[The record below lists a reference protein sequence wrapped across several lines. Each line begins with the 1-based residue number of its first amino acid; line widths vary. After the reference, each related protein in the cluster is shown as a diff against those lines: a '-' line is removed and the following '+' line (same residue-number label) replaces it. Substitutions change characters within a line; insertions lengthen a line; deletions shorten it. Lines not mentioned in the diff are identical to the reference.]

1 MSSLFEDDLPVIR
14 VALPVPLRRCFDYV
28 LPPRLQNHY
37 LPLGARVRVPYR
49 NKELVGVIMQ
59 RQVTPDVEPEKLRPV
74 SDLLDD
80 GALLSDDQ
88 LRLANWLARYFH
100 APIGEVISLMLP
112 PLLRQGG
119 GAHIQEEAYWQLTL
133 SGRQLDPA
141 DMKRATKQAALLAEL
156 QQHGKPVA
164 ASVLRALGFTQS
176 QMTALEDKGLANYE
190 MQARQAPEIAEGK
203 KRSVLSEVSLVLN
216 EQQQRAVSHVTSLM
230 GQSRTCLLEGVT
242 GSGKT
247 EVYLQIV
254 EAVLKQG
261 LQVLILVP
269 EIGLA
274 PQTVE
279 RFRKRFSVPV
289 LTFHSGLN
297 DKERLD
303 AWLLSR
309 NGRAGVLI
317 GTRSAV
323 LTPFKDLGLVIVD
336 EEHDASYKQ
345 GDGVRYSARDA
356 AVVRG
361 SMLSVPVLLGSAT
374 PSLESRHNAREGRY
388 DWLKLTER
396 AGAAS
401 DLPEIYLH
409 DIKTRRMQSGLDA
422 GLIPVIRSHLEQG
435 GQVLVFINRRGFSPA
450 LMCHECGW
458 IAQCDQCDARMTLH
472 KEPPRLHCHHCDT
485 VQPIPTSCP
494 NCFHEELKPVGTGT
508 ERTEAILEQ
517 AFSDWPV
524 YRIDRDSVSRKGA
537 MEKVLSRIHTGEP
550 CLLVG
555 TQMLAKGHH
564 FPEVSLVVVLDADGG
579 FYSADFR
586 GLERMG
592 QLLTQVA
599 GRAGRA
605 LRKGKVVV
613 QTHHPADDLLQLL
626 AEHDYAEFSEQLLAQ
641 REEGLLPPYTF
652 MALLRA
658 EAHRVQDVEGFLQ
671 NVLAAVNSWLQQPD
685 INLSGDVEV
694 IGPLPA
700 PMERRNGRYHM
711 QLWLQSPRRAVLHA
725 WLDLLIQAIER
736 EPLSRKVRWSLDVD
750 PQEML

>member
-49 NKELVGVIMQ
+49 NKELIGVIMQ
-59 RQVTPDVEPEKLRPV
+59 RQVTPDIEPEKLRPV

-88 LRLANWLARYFH
+88 LKLAQWLARYCH
-100 APIGEVISLMLP
+100 APVGEVVSLMLP

-119 GAHIQEEAYWQLTL
+119 VAHIQEEAYWQLTL

-141 DMKRATKQAALLAEL
+141 DMKRATRQAALLTEL
-156 QQHGKPVA
+156 QKHEQPVA

-176 QMTALEDKGLANYE
+176 QMTALEDKGLARYE
-190 MQARQAPEIAEGK
+190 MQARQAPELK
-203 KRSVLSEVSLVLN
+203 QVQKRPVLAQLSLPLN
-216 EQQQRAVSHVTSLM
+216 DEQAHAVSHVSGLLHCRNTSLL
-230 GQSRTCLLEGVT
+230 QGVT

-247 EVYLQIV
+247 EVYLQIA
-254 EAVLKQG
+254 EAALKKGQ
-261 LQVLILVP
+261 QVLVLVP

-279 RFRKRFSVPV
+279 RFRQRFSVPV

-309 NGRAGVLI
+309 NGKAGVLI

-323 LTPFKDLGLVIVD
+323 LTPFKDLGLIIVD

-361 SMLSVPVLLGSAT
+361 NMLSIPVLLGSAT
-374 PSLESRHNAREGRY
+374 PSLESLHNAREGRY
-388 DWLKLTER
+388 SWLKLNQR
-396 AGAAS
+396 AEKAS
-401 DLPEIYLH
+401 QLPEVYLH

-422 GLIPVIRSHLEQG
+422 GLIPVISSHLEQG

-458 IAQCDQCDARMTLH
+458 LAQCEQCDARMTLH
-472 KEPPRLHCHHCDT
+472 KEPPRLHCHHCDNI
-485 VQPIPTSCP
+485 QPIPKVCP
-494 NCFHEELKPVGTGT
+494 NCFHAELKPVGSGT
-508 ERTEAILEQ
+508 ERTEEVLEQ

-537 MEKVLSRIHTGEP
+537 MEKVLAKIHTGEP
-550 CLLVG
+550 CVLVG

-605 LRKGKVVV
+605 SRKGKVVV
-613 QTHHPADDLLQLL
+613 QTHHSEDELL
-626 AEHDYAEFSEQLLAQ
+626 ALLAGHDYPEFSQRLLEQ
-641 REEGLLPPYTF
+641 REEGLLPPYTY

-658 EAHRVQDVEGFLQ
+658 ESHRVQDVDSFLQ
-671 NVLAAVNSWLQQPD
+671 NVIQTTRAWGQQPD
-685 INLSGDVEV
+685 IQLSDEVEV
-694 IGPLPA
+694 TGPLPA

-711 QLWLQSPRRAVLHA
+711 QIWLQSPRRASLHP
-725 WLDLLIQAIER
+725 WLDLLVQAIET